1 MSFNEKIVKYSGG
14 MFYTTQ
20 NCIVLLWLF
29 FIHQV
34 FWCFTGNCEA
44 QAFER
49 QSYTCQRQTTL
60 AHIWQAITKY
70 YPSNKYRQI
79 KHALNTGR
87 RQNERACREIRI
99 IHYSTLIHL
108 DSGLCKTQWCTEVS
122 KKIPQNVSLS
132 YSNHKIIIG

>member
-49 QSYTCQRQTTL
+49 QRAIHVRDKPHWPTFDKRSQNTTHQINIDKSNMLWTQEEDKMRGL
-60 AHIWQAITKY
+60 AERFGSSTIQLWFIWILACVKHNDVLKY
-70 YPSNKYRQI
+70 LKRYHKMYPYIILII
-79 KHALNTGR
+79 K
-87 RQNERACREIRI
+87 
-99 IHYSTLIHL
+99 
-108 DSGLCKTQWCTEVS
+108 
-122 KKIPQNVSLS
+122 
-132 YSNHKIIIG
+132 